1 MINKIKK
8 IILFGLI
15 IIILTGCTTDN
26 NKPSL
31 SELSKINDKIIV
43 YFQSSNVEYTN
54 YSYNYVDE
62 ANRQIVV
69 GLLNNSKEEQDKF
82 KELVVNSEYITFRK
96 AEPNYNY

>member
-1 MINKIKK
+1 MVIKK
-8 IILFGLI
+8 IILLGLI

-31 SELSKINDKIIV
+31 SELSEINDKIIA
-43 YFQSSNVEYTN
+43 YFQSGNVEYTN

-82 KELVVNSEYITFRK
+82 KELIVNSEYITFRK

>member
-31 SELSKINDKIIV
+31 SELSKINDKIIA

-96 AEPNYNY
+96 GEPNYNY

>member
-31 SELSKINDKIIV
+31 SELSKINDKIIA

-62 ANRQIVV
+62 VNRQVIV

>member
-31 SELSKINDKIIV
+31 SELSKINDKIIA

-62 ANRQIVV
+62 ANRQVIV

>member
-31 SELSKINDKIIV
+31 SELSKINDKIIA

-82 KELVVNSEYITFRK
+82 KELVVNSKYIKFIK
-96 AEPNYNY
+96 AEPNYYN